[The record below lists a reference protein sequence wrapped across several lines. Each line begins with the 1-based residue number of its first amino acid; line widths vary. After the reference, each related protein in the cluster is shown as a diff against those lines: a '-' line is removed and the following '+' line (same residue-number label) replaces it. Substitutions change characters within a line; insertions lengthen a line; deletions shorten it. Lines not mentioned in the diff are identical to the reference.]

1 MLETWK
7 ESPFLHY
14 SQEISINKTIW
25 TISCRQ
31 NSTEINQNDI
41 PDILEPILFLAA
53 TGLDWKNFCKEGQYT
68 SFQTVESLK
77 LFAVALQIVIK
88 VT

>member
-53 TGLDWKNFCKEGQYT
+53 TGLD
-68 SFQTVESLK
+68 
-77 LFAVALQIVIK
+77 
-88 VT
+88 